1 MLIQPHSTSLAIAYI
16 CKKRF
21 INKRKTIQDFIVV
34 GDITQVQAI
43 DLFDHLVSLG
53 YMEQRI
59 KRKNHYIVN
68 HKLIKD
74 IPVFPAPPEPPP
86 PPGIRYVKDGIN
98 KSRKYSDILIIA
110 AGGFVLGCCVMSWWL

>member
-1 MLIQPHSTSLAIAYI
+1 MVIQPHSTSLAIAYI

-34 GDITQVQAI
+34 GDITQVQAV

-68 HKLIKD
+68 HKQIKK
-74 IPVFPAPPEPPP
+74 IPVFPEPPP
-86 PPGIRYVKDGIN
+86 AMGVKDAAGQAKGN
-98 KSRKYSDILIIA
+98 HMTKAILAIA
-110 AGGFVLGCCVMSWWL
+110 AGIFVVGVLIGWGFS